1 MSFLWFHSRAAATEH
16 RYLSLSTHSLLC
28 LPPDFTVPALAGRTF
43 NSVLDAYTAA
53 VVAAEE
59 CSYTKEYFMELMLE
73 CRYTQDVYYR
83 QLIDEYVSQ
92 GWTLAYDSDHPFWGA
107 QKQGKNMVG
116 KLMMKIYFGSINY

>member
-16 RYLSLSTHSLLC
+16 RYLSLSTHSRLC

-53 VVAAEE
+53 VEAVSSEE
-59 CSYTKEYFMELMLE
+59 RLPQETLMELLLE
-73 CRYTQDVYYR
+73 CRYTQDMYYR

-107 QKQGKNMVG
+107 QKQGKNMIG
-116 KLMMKIYFGSINY
+116 KLMMKIYFSFI